1 MSYNC
6 RATDT
11 WTRAC
16 YRYFAPFDEYYI
28 LPNFLIHP
36 ALYVRPLSLF
46 LTPFVLSASTT
57 SLSFNAKRCHVSR
70 IALSFA
76 SVLLARA
83 TTSSCSL
90 PIDFLWWVSNK
101 RMQRYTLTT
110 YLLLCP
116 HFHRVT
122 RLRWFLPSRTSFF
135 SYAFAVHIDA
145 TGARASLCIYIYIYI
160 ARKRNFVGRREFVI

>member
-1 MSYNC
+1 MSYN
-6 RATDT
+6 RGASDT
-11 WTRAC
+11 WTRVC
-16 YRYFAPFDEYYI
+16 YRYFVRFDEYYI
-28 LPNFLIHP
+28 LLKFLIHP
-36 ALYVRPLSLF
+36 VLYVRPLSLF
-46 LTPFVLSASTT
+46 LTPFVLSATT
-57 SLSFNAKRCHVSR
+57 TRLSFNAKRCHVSR

-110 YLLLCP
+110 YLLLYP

-122 RLRWFLPSRTSFF
+122 RLRRFLLSRTSFF
-135 SYAFAVHIDA
+135 SYASGVHIDA

-160 ARKRNFVGRREFVI
+160 LHENEILSDVESS